1 MVHQLPQQLDY
12 LRAAL
17 EQEKKPLGILLGAGA
32 PMSMRP
38 DGVPLIP
45 GLEDLTQLVLN
56 EIEPTHR
63 EDVARLVSHLSDA
76 DQRNLE
82 AVLNYVRSLAALPGT
97 EPIRGVS
104 PESLAGI
111 DKAICEVV
119 RQHVDADLPNSPNP
133 YLSLAL
139 WIRAVR
145 RLSPTQVFT
154 TNYDLLM
161 EQALERRRVAYFDG
175 FMGSREPTFD
185 LQAIEEDDLPTRWTL
200 LWKLH
205 GSINWSQDANGHV
218 FRRPADAA
226 DASSALVYPSH
237 LKYDQSRRLPY
248 LAMMDRLK
256 AFLRKPGA
264 ILVSCG
270 FSYRDQHINEV
281 IDQSLR
287 ANPTASVHALLY
299 GSIDQYE
306 EAEGLAAGLHNL
318 TLMAETSG
326 VVGGRRGTWAGP
338 EAGDGTAPTCD
349 LGDFAAFGDMLDDLT
364 GEVARAAF
372 EVETDV

>member
-1 MVHQLPQQLDY
+1 
-12 LRAAL
+12 
-17 EQEKKPLGILLGAGA
+17 
-32 PMSMRP
+32 MSMRP

>member
-32 PMSMRP
+32 PMSIRP
-38 DGVPLIP
+38 NGAPLIP

-56 EIEPTHR
+56 EIAPEHR
-63 EDVARLVSHLSDA
+63 DDVARLVSHLPKTDR
-76 DQRNLE
+76 QNLE

-97 EPIRGVS
+97 KPVRGVS

-119 RQHVDADLPNSPNP
+119 RQHVDAELPDSPNP

-205 GSINWSQDANGHV
+205 GSINWSQDAEGHV

-287 ANPTASVHALLY
+287 VNPTASVHALLF
-299 GSIDQYE
+299 GSIDQYD
-306 EAEGLAAGLHNL
+306 EAKNLAAGLHNL
-318 TLMAETSG
+318 TLMAENSG
-326 VVGGRRGTWAGP
+326 VVGGQSGAWAETDSEAGP
-338 EAGDGTAPTCD
+338 APTCD
-349 LGDFAAFGDMLDDLT
+349 LGDFAAFGTLLDSLT
-364 GEVARAAF
+364 GEVARPAF
-372 EVETDV
+372 GVGADV